1 MKIYQRL
8 VKQGVI
14 NKAVLLKDVRKIVS
28 NIKKYK
34 AGSDYKKI
42 QERVD
47 KYYEQKNSKSS

>member
-42 QERVD
+42 QERG
-47 KYYEQKNSKSS
+47 KYYEQKNNQSSQ

>member
-14 NKAVLLKDVRKIVS
+14 NKEVLLKDVRKIVS
-28 NIKKYK
+28 NIKKYN
-34 AGSDYKKI
+34 AEADYKKI

-47 KYYEQKNSKSS
+47 K

>member
-42 QERVD
+42 QERG
-47 KYYEQKNSKSS
+47 KYYEQKNNQSS